1 MSLTEQIYAQALVLI
16 QDSTDVNLALLNVLC
31 RSAENTLRQK
41 PREGITPE
49 DCKADFVAAAS
60 LLALAALAS
69 AAEDVPAEQITA
81 GDFTVKKGGRSHDAA
96 ANCLKNQ
103 AELMI
108 APYLKDGFLF
118 TGV

>member
-41 PREGITPE
+41 LREGITPE

-60 LLALAALAS
+60 LFALAALSEVDEVSQMTQIQTGDLTLRRGSTDS
-69 AAEDVPAEQITA
+69 AAC
-81 GDFTVKKGGRSHDAA
+81 
-96 ANCLKNQ
+96 CLRYQ
-103 AELMI
+103 AEVMMT
-108 APYLKDGFLF
+108 PYLKDKFAF
-118 TGV
+118 VGV